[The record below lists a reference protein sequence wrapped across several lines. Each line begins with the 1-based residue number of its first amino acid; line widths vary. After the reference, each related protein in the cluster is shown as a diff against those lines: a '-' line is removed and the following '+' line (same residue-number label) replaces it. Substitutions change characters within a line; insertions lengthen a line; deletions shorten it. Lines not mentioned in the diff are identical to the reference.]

1 MKGYKQVW
9 VPEKLHER
17 IKMECKDTKPRTN
30 LMDRVEQLIEKG
42 YALEQVTNGKSASK

>member
-17 IKMECKDTKPRTN
+17 LKRECKDTKPRTN